1 MSKYIYLCVSPE
13 ALIASMLPPFEF
25 GAYMATGTKKK
36 TKGQSIF
43 FELDSEKITDLIPWE
58 YVNRRC
64 VIKDDGTPKSSVYLS
79 IYRAME
85 LIPREAFKNLYL
97 TTDDGKVLELRKKDY
112 QFSNEKKDSLFLYQE
127 LCPVTPLVASSLAPS
142 QFIETMTNPREQIA
156 IPQIFFVQLK
166 LDELASNPKS
176 GSVENLP
183 YTNIAHL
190 RDCLLNLKIDPSK
203 LKKTVNRHFNGTLL
217 YRTCENGFFVGSGS
231 SFNFYPYPSMAELE
245 ENHYDFW
252 RSI

>member
-1 MSKYIYLCVSPE
+1 MSKNIYLCVSPE
-13 ALIASMLPPFEF
+13 ALIASMLSPFEF

-36 TKGQSIF
+36 TRGQSIF
-43 FELDSEKITDLIPWE
+43 FELDSEKIADLIPWE

-85 LIPREAFKNLYL
+85 LIPQEAFKNLYL
-97 TTDDGKVLELRKKDY
+97 TTDDGKVLELKKAEY
-112 QFSNEKKDSLFLYQE
+112 NFSSEKKDSLFMYQE
-127 LCPVTPLVASSLAPS
+127 LCPVTPLVASSLPPS
-142 QFIETMTNPREQIA
+142 QFIETMTNPKEQIA

-166 LDELASNPKS
+166 LDELATNPKS
-176 GSVENLP
+176 GSVEYLP
-183 YTNIAHL
+183 YPNIAHL

-217 YRTCENGFFVGSGS
+217 FRTCENGFFVGSGKK
-231 SFNFYPYPSMAELE
+231 FNFYPYPSMAELE